1 MKRLIQFVA
10 LLAVVLLAGQ
20 PIFAYDS
27 CSQQSCTEN
36 VCAPACC
43 GGMSGMDHHAA
54 MHSTMDCSPL
64 MEALPAGPGCGQ
76 PSPSVAAIARE
87 ALAAGSITG
96 YSGSPVSLPLFD
108 LSPPAATRAGGEAS
122 HPVRQTGHPVDRG
135 VLFHVFRI

>member
-1 MKRLIQFVA
+1 MKRLFQFVV
-10 LLAVVLLAGQ
+10 LVAVVLLAGQ
-20 PIFAYDS
+20 PVFAYVS
-27 CSQQSCTEN
+27 CSRQSCAEN

-43 GGMSGMDHHAA
+43 GGMSGMDYHAA

-96 YSGSPVSLPLFD
+96 YSGSPVSLPMFD
-108 LSPPAATRAGGEAS
+108 LLPPAAAHAGGVAS
-122 HPVRQTGHPVDRG
+122 YPVHQTGHPVDRG
-135 VLFHVFRI
+135 VLFRVFRI

>member
-1 MKRLIQFVA
+1 MKRLVQFVV
-10 LLAVVLLAGQ
+10 LVAVVLLAGQ

-27 CSQQSCTEN
+27 CSQQSCIEN

-54 MHSTMDCSPL
+54 MHTTMDCSPP

-87 ALAAGSITG
+87 ALAAGSNARFNK
-96 YSGSPVSLPLFD
+96 SLVSLPLFA
-108 LSPPAATRAGGEAS
+108 LPPVAARAGGASS
-122 HPVRQTGHPVDRG
+122 HPIRLSGHPIDRS